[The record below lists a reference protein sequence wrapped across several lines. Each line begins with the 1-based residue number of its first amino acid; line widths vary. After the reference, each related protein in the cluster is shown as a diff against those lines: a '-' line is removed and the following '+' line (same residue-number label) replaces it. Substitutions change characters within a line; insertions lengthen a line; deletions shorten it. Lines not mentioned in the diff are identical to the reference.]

1 MAEIQYERKKDFEP
15 WYVKHE
21 RLRKYCHWIL
31 KDIDPEYRI
40 WKAAQLSRKQKLD
53 YRKTIRSQQSQR
65 QRDLVSRDREYDRLM
80 HAAFY
85 HVLKDKNTLTA
96 SKNIPPAKI
105 FFFRGDSGTGKSMM
119 AKVIMREV
127 FELGLNENLFVRPI
141 TVKASDVFSK
151 WFGESSQKL
160 SNIFKD
166 AMKAPSILFLDEFDA
181 FSQKKDPG
189 SSSSSREDTK
199 VESAILTY
207 FDDIVDS
214 NCPLMIICAT
224 KNMERVR
231 SDIRRRGEI
240 VDFDEGITPD
250 MLIGI
255 TMNTLERFNIDLNYR
270 DVFYELE
277 RNAREIGVNLTPS
290 DIVSVIQNVATQW
303 SMEQRRA
310 TTFQKLGIETFKDV
324 KKHLRRHMQAEVSE
338 EVSSTIMR
346 VRPKTRITDVGGLF
360 GIKEKIFKIVS
371 LALDRDLSISAG
383 YTPPRGFL
391 LYGPPGTG
399 KTLIVKALSGSF
411 QVPFFTVNASQ
422 LMSKWAGE
430 GEKNIRHLFE
440 IARREGEAIIFF
452 DEFDAIARRR
462 GTSVGEVGDKI
473 VNQILTEL
481 DGMTPNEGVIVF
493 ASTNR
498 MDIIDPAVLSRFK
511 PFIVEIPYPRDD
523 AERISI
529 LEKHLQLFGDLL
541 NPMATPQNI
550 LQLFGNRT
558 MSGRDI
564 SKLISEANRIRIQE
578 IYAGRLYIKQ
588 IKDNKGP
595 SIDKSPNLFEEDL
608 QRLRKNLNIDKKDSS
623 TEFDASFYEVL
634 LDQYPLSLSH
644 FTAAIEQIKDKRID
658 EIRKYQDFVFPKEPT
673 IGKVCGLAAVLDGQ
687 EGIIGVVE
695 CHINWNGT
703 GKTII
708 TGSVRG
714 SIRES
719 IENAKTYLLWKY
731 GIDLSTTDI
740 YMQLVTPLEGVDAED
755 QKSSGPSAG
764 ITFTTAL
771 ISSLLEIPVRH
782 DVAMTGKITIRGEV
796 GPVGG
801 LDFRGS
807 GKLVAALERN
817 LRHVIIPQTN
827 YERLPKE
834 ELNRIAQK
842 NIKITGISLIDE
854 IFPLVFGNIDIHSRL
869 KVLAVRSKRIES

>member
-1 MAEIQYERKKDFEP
+1 MAEIQYEREKDFEP
-15 WYVKHE
+15 WYVKHA

-40 WKAAQLSRKQKLD
+40 WKAAQLSRKQKLE

-96 SKNIPPAKI
+96 SQSIPPAKI
-105 FFFRGDSGTGKSMM
+105 FFFRGDTGTGKSMM

-189 SSSSSREDTK
+189 SASSSREDTK

-214 NCPLMIICAT
+214 KCPLLIICAT

-240 VDFDEGITPD
+240 VDFDEGITSD

-338 EVSSTIMR
+338 EVTSTIMR
-346 VRPKTRITDVGGLF
+346 VRPKTRIEDVGGLF

-371 LALDRDLSISAG
+371 LSLDRDLSISAG

-541 NPMATPQNI
+541 HPVATPQNI

-588 IKDNKGP
+588 LNADESTNIE
-595 SIDKSPNLFEEDL
+595 ISPNLFEEDL
-608 QRLRKNLNIDKKDSS
+608 QRLRKNLNIDRKESS
-623 TEFDASFYEVL
+623 PEFDATFYEVL

-673 IGKVCGLAAVLDGQ
+673 IGKVCGLAAVLEGQ

-695 CHINWNGT
+695 CHVNWNGT
-703 GKTII
+703 GNTII

-740 YMQLVTPLEGVDAED
+740 FMQLVTPLEGVDAED

-771 ISSLLEIPVRH
+771 VSSLLEIPVRH
-782 DVAMTGKITIRGEV
+782 DVAITV
-796 GPVGG
+796 
-801 LDFRGS
+801 
-807 GKLVAALERN
+807 
-817 LRHVIIPQTN
+817 
-827 YERLPKE
+827 
-834 ELNRIAQK
+834 
-842 NIKITGISLIDE
+842 
-854 IFPLVFGNIDIHSRL
+854 
-869 KVLAVRSKRIES
+869 